1 MFKNLKTLPSA
12 EECGEAVQAALKY
25 DYRADEITKQALITE
40 IADLEIMV
48 QQIKSVIGY
57 DKVNKEIDFKLNR
70 QLEICS
76 LFLAMKLKNT
86 VKTSTANR
94 LNLRKR
100 GLKTSKALRVIL

>member
-70 QLEICS
+70 QLERI
-76 LFLAMKLKNT
+76 KN
-86 VKTSTANR
+86 A
-94 LNLRKR
+94 RK
-100 GLKTSKALRVIL
+100 IEEE